1 MVGIRQEEM
10 SVSLLNGLVLSVGP
24 GGSMCGIC
32 WMMDFRDAL
41 VAQRGGMKG
50 NIKLECYVILIA
62 AYAGCARESRALEG
76 HPLVA
81 NSSQKCV
88 CLLHCMTK
96 QGYVLLTRRWT
107 RPGQLSLCGCS
118 SKASIF
124 QRNGSLHCVGSKA
137 ICARCFERCSAS
149 FVTRAV
155 QHFARLSD
163 SIRLPGL
170 QVLLEQCHAL
180 GLSVTRYRS
189 TIPAAS
195 LATSSS
201 ASDVSKAGKGMQK
214 ASKMLNSFA
223 VRMGSMAQGMIVN
236 GGGPGPLG
244 AAGKRGQLD
253 RGALDGVASSLL
265 QKAKGIAVERVWV
278 VIFTFIIC
286 VTHVGITQWLR
297 RETAQFLGVT
307 WNVCMIASQA

>member
-1 MVGIRQEEM
+1 
-10 SVSLLNGLVLSVGP
+10 
-24 GGSMCGIC
+24 
-32 WMMDFRDAL
+32 MDFRDAL

-50 NIKLECYVILIA
+50 NIKMECYVIPPA
-62 AYAGCARESRALEG
+62 AHAGCARESRALEG

-81 NSSQKCV
+81 HSSQKCV

-96 QGYVLLTRRWT
+96 QEYALLTRRWA
-107 RPGQLSLCGCS
+107 RRGQLSPCGCS
-118 SKASIF
+118 STASIF

-149 FVTRAV
+149 FVARAV
-155 QHFARLSD
+155 QHFARPRV
-163 SIRLPGL
+163 SIRLPGLL

-253 RGALDGVASSLL
+253 RGALDGVALSLL
-265 QKAKGIAVERVWV
+265 QKAKGIAVERGWV
-278 VIFTFIIC
+278 VIFTFIMC
-286 VTHVGITQWLR
+286 VTHGVITRWL
-297 RETAQFLGVT
+297 
-307 WNVCMIASQA
+307 